1 MSIWIPSPL
10 PDHFSSLLR
19 FIFCCS
25 GPLDAAGLHSSYD
38 SSVFWHPL
46 LAAAGTREAN
56 DEQMCVETKHSRTK
70 NKINKSKTKTIYI
83 YSHLST
89 FLLNCSKQGREPG
102 SVRGGGGDRM
112 GGAEGV
118 SLRSFRVCVR
128 RWWGSALNCW
138 MVVPLLTGVAAIP
151 STVEELRP
159 QEAGV

>member
-1 MSIWIPSPL
+1 MNSLTPSRPFL
-10 PDHFSSLLR
+10 FSLKLYLLLFR
-19 FIFCCS
+19 TSGCSRSAFQLWLLCVLAPSTGCCRHQRGKWADVRGNKAFFIHVQS
-25 GPLDAAGLHSSYD
+25 
-38 SSVFWHPL
+38 
-46 LAAAGTREAN
+46 
-56 DEQMCVETKHSRTK
+56 
-70 NKINKSKTKTIYI
+70 KINKSKTKTIYI